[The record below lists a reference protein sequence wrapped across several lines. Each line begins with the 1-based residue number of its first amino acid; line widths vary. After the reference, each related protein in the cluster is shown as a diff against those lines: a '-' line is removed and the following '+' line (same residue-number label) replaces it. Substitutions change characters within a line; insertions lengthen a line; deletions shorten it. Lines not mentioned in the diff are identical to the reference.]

1 VIALAASS
9 GPALSEHQAIPYVAA
24 AFIVFL
30 AIVLIYVAIMAI
42 RLGRSE
48 AELTELTRD
57 VEAARSAREDAA
69 SDEPLAERV

>member
-1 VIALAASS
+1 MTLATTSS
-9 GPALSEHQAIPYVAA
+9 PALSEHQAIPYVAA

-30 AIVLIYVAIMAI
+30 AILLVYVAIMAV

-48 AELTELTRD
+48 SELIELTRD

-69 SDEPLAERV
+69 DETLTERV